1 MKTQQKNT
9 AMKSFK
15 QVGAVLFFLLV
26 AQFGFAQD
34 PGGGPDGP
42 PPAVPLDDYLLII
55 LAAIGLIVA
64 YFFIKSRN
72 RKKAIH

>member
-1 MKTQQKNT
+1 MKKTIKSIGQKKIT
-9 AMKSFK
+9 AIITVLIVLSSQFSFS
-15 QVGAVLFFLLV
+15 
-26 AQFGFAQD
+26 QD

-55 LAAIGLIVA
+55 LAAIGLVVA

>member
-9 AMKSFK
+9 TMKSFK
-15 QVGAVLFFLLV
+15 QVGAVLFFLLI

-42 PPAVPLDDYLLII
+42 PPAVPFDDYLNII
-55 LAAIGLIVA
+55 LAAVGIIVA
-64 YFFIKSRN
+64 LIYFRKTSKSSI
-72 RKKAIH
+72 A

>member
-9 AMKSFK
+9 TMKSFK

-42 PPAVPLDDYLLII
+42 PPAVPFDDYLNII
-55 LAAIGLIVA
+55 LAAVGIIVA
-64 YFFIKSRN
+64 LIYFRKSAKRSI
-72 RKKAIH
+72 A